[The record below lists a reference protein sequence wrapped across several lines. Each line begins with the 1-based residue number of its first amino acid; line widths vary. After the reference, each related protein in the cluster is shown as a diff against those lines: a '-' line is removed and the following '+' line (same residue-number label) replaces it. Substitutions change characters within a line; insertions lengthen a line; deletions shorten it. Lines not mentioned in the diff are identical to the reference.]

1 VHYNGGAVAT
11 IAVIRTADVA
21 VRLRAPQNAAN
32 NNNNSSSKDSSK
44 KDNSS
49 NIGNSTSSSG
59 SSTDTSK
66 HKINKKNKTKNK
78 ALESSSTHSSTL
90 SHNSSASG
98 SCSSLATIGGVQ
110 LAEMPPWRT
119 APFPFPLPASLSTS
133 TKATSDATGNHT
145 NPVGAAAHLNS
156 ESSSGSND
164 GNGNEGA
171 EYNGKSEIK
180 SLSVKDDRIEGE
192 GLESTVAVSHKRS
205 RKNDDE
211 VGAVDTSTT
220 VAANATTPTNPP
232 PLGKLH
238 TSAYR
243 AAPPKGASG
252 DAFTWWICDRARN
265 FIEVSHLEVAFLR
278 VVVSLIFLI
287 SAKIG
292 GMLLLFFTLPPNLG
306 CVKCVFILRVSYFTP
321 LFLLLL
327 RAYHLPSLGWPRSLC
342 KTSRHATIQP
352 SHEENCCQ
360 QQWSKQQQ

>member
-1 VHYNGGAVAT
+1 
-11 IAVIRTADVA
+11 
-21 VRLRAPQNAAN
+21 
-32 NNNNSSSKDSSK
+32 
-44 KDNSS
+44 
-49 NIGNSTSSSG
+49 
-59 SSTDTSK
+59 
-66 HKINKKNKTKNK
+66 
-78 ALESSSTHSSTL
+78 
-90 SHNSSASG
+90 
-98 SCSSLATIGGVQ
+98 
-110 LAEMPPWRT
+110 MPPWRT

-306 CVKCVFILRVSYFTP
+306 CVKCVIIFLRVSYFTP
-321 LFLLLL
+321 LFLLLPH
-327 RAYHLPSLGWPRSLC
+327 AHHLPPLRLAAKPMQNF
-342 KTSRHATIQP
+342 KTCDDSTKP
-352 SHEENCCQ
+352 
-360 QQWSKQQQ
+360 